1 MSNTLSEQLKKATKQ
16 NHQQLEKLMVA
27 RLRSISSRSEYVKL
41 LQIFYSYFG
50 GLEDKINEY
59 IGEDQLPDFKERRKT
74 ESIANDIKSMSGLIP
89 QKAKEHDLPIIANHL
104 HALGALYVIE
114 GSTLGGKIISKMM
127 TKQLGLEDKGGLSF
141 FNSYGD
147 DTERMWSTFREI
159 LNRFQASSD
168 TEPIIHSA
176 NDTFLKFST
185 WFEKMSLKN

>member
-74 ESIANDIKSMSGLIP
+74 ESIGNDIKSMSGLIP
-89 QKAKEHDLPIIANHL
+89 KKAKEHDLPIIANHL

-127 TKQLGLEDKGGLSF
+127 TKQLGLEDKDGLSF

-147 DTERMWSTFREI
+147 DTEKMWSTFREI